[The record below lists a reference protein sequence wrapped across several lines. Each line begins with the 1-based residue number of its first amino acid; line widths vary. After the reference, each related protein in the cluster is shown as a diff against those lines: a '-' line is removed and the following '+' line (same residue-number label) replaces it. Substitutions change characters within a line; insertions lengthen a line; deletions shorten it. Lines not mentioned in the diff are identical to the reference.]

1 MILVLHTA
9 WLLFLT
15 ALSAAGASDF
25 LFKQQKVNIYVYD
38 KNGREI
44 ISGSGF
50 LDKNG
55 VVATR
60 CSLILK
66 WLEDVEYVL
75 IVETGK
81 GDFQI
86 EKLLSYSR
94 RKDVATFKIE
104 SKPVKMAIQPGMPA
118 EVHADVKQQHCC
130 PQKSKTFLGPPQP
143 LTAGIPKITEGPGKY
158 KKTPEGV
165 GNAET
170 YFHRGLISQESKH
183 YRSAIEAYKMAI
195 KIKPDYLDAYV
206 NLGQV
211 YYKLGRYSEA
221 ADFYKKAVKIK
232 PDAAIYNKLG
242 TLYIIARKYSVAVDA
257 FEHALVIDPENP
269 ETHFNLG
276 ITYFLNGDKDA
287 AYEEYIILNRLDGKR
302 AEDLFDLL
310 YR

>member
-1 MILVLHTA
+1 MKRGKILLILALHTV

-15 ALSAAGASDF
+15 ALSAAGTSDS
-25 LFKQQKVNIYVYD
+25 LLKQQKVNIYVYD
-38 KNGREI
+38 KNGKEI
-44 ISGSGF
+44 VSGIGF

-55 VVATR
+55 VVTTR
-60 CSLILK
+60 CSLIFK
-66 WLEDVEYVL
+66 WLEDVEHVL
-75 IVETGK
+75 IVKTVK

-86 EKLLSYSR
+86 EKLLSCSR
-94 RKDVATFKIE
+94 RKDAATFKIE
-104 SKPVKMAIQPGMPA
+104 SKPVKLVIQPEMPT
-118 EVHADVKQQHCC
+118 EVRADVKQ
-130 PQKSKTFLGPPQP
+130 PQP
-143 LTAGIPKITEGPGKY
+143 LIAGIPKITEMPEKY
-158 KKTPEGV
+158 KKTSEGV

-170 YFHRGLISQESKH
+170 FFHRGLISQESKR

-221 ADFYKKAVKIK
+221 ADSYKKAVKIK
-232 PDAAIYNKLG
+232 PDAATYNKLG
-242 TLYIIARKYSVAVDA
+242 ILYIIARKYSMAVDA
-257 FEHALVIDPENP
+257 FEHALVIDPKSP

-287 AYEEYIILNRLDGKR
+287 AYEEYIILNRLDAKR